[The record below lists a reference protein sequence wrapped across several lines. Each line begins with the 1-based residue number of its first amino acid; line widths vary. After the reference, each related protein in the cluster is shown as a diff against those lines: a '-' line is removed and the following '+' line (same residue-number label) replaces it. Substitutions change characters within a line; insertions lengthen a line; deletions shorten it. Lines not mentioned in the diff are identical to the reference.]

1 MLYLRVSLTR
11 VTALA
16 PGCESVRLLPPGP
29 GPHHRVA
36 RAAVRGGSQH
46 PHGAA
51 RPKYEYF
58 LLGRE
63 TWQPRLWWLLV
74 AHQPRILLRLQLL
87 RGCDP
92 GDITPHPADNPSQSG
107 T

>member
-1 MLYLRVSLTR
+1 MLCLRVSPTR

-74 AHQPRILLRLQLL
+74 AHQPRILLRLQL

-92 GDITPHPADNPSQSG
+92 GDITPHPADNPSHSG

>member
-1 MLYLRVSLTR
+1 MQHWRISQHWRHRRWTLYLRVSLTR

-16 PGCESVRLLPPGP
+16 PGCESVRLLRPGP
-29 GPHHRVA
+29 GPHHQVA

-46 PHGAA
+46 PHGA

-74 AHQPRILLRLQLL
+74 AHQPRILLRLQHASWL
-87 RGCDP
+87 
-92 GDITPHPADNPSQSG
+92 
-107 T
+107 